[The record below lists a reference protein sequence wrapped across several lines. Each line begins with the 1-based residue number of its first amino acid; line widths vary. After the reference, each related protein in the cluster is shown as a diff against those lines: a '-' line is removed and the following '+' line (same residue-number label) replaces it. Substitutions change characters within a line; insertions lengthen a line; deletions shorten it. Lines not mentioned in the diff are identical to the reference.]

1 MYTETLK
8 QQINLL
14 QQQNAELK
22 QQLAATNQKSSEI
35 IARLEQE
42 LSESRNLLLFFDISV
57 DILCIADF
65 NGYFQ
70 RINQAGEDILGYSQA
85 ELLSL
90 PFMELVHPED
100 RAATLREMSKLS
112 EGIRVFRFENRYRCK
127 DGSYCWLSWTSVAH
141 DNYIFAMAR
150 DVTERKTTEE
160 ALKQFETKIKFLL
173 QQTPLAIIEWNSS
186 FEVVEWNPAAEKVF
200 GYSVTEMLHQHA
212 LGIVPVNQRDAVIQ
226 TMKSL
231 LEQKGGHYSLNENI
245 TKDGRLISCEWINT
259 PLVDAEGNS
268 LGIYSIVQDV
278 SDRLNFEAALRESE
292 ERFRLASEQTGQAIY
307 DYNVLS
313 GTIRWAGTTTKV
325 MGLTSEELQSF
336 DIATWESM
344 IHPED
349 RDLATSLLTQAM
361 LQKTRYQVE
370 YRLQKK
376 DGTYIHVED
385 TGVFL
390 FDNAGQAYR
399 MLGTLNDISHR
410 KQTEVI
416 LRQQEAQYRG
426 IFETVNDGI
435 SVMDLDTSKIVA
447 VNPAFCEIHGYSQTE
462 FFNLS
467 PTDYIH
473 AESYGKF
480 GDFIKTVKSGQKY
493 HTQAVGIRKDGT
505 SFDIEVTGKLF
516 DYDGKPHAISVVRD
530 ISERIQAEQEQQRL
544 LAILEA
550 TPDIVG
556 IADVYGTNCYLN
568 KAGQRMLGISP
579 TDQFPISEAVG
590 LSMLEK
596 FQTEI
601 IPVVM
606 QQGMWSGE
614 SLMRSRNG
622 EEFPVSQVIIAHK
635 NEQGEV
641 EFLSTIARD
650 IRDRQQ
656 IEARLRQQAQDLAA
670 TVQELQRTQTQ
681 MIQAEKMSSL
691 GQLVAGV
698 AHEINNPVN
707 FIHGNLNY
715 LEEHTQD
722 LLRIIEI
729 YQQKNTNYDPEL
741 QTLHEEIDLEY
752 IQQDLPKI
760 LNSMKV
766 GTQRIRQI
774 VLSLRTFSRMDEA
787 EFKAVDI
794 HAGIDSTLMILQ
806 HRLKEQPERPAIQV
820 IKEYGA
826 LPSVECYAGQLN
838 QVFMNILANA
848 IDALE
853 ESVIS
858 GQWSVVNAQVTDKG
872 EQTNDIPTIRIST
885 SVIGSNWIKMAI
897 ADNGMGMSEKTQQ
910 QIFNPFF
917 TTKPVGKGTGM
928 GMSIS
933 YQIITEKHGGKLLC
947 NSHLGKGTEFIIE
960 IPIRQ

>member
-1 MYTETLK
+1 MYNETLK

-14 QQQNAELK
+14 QQQNAQLK
-22 QQLAATNQKSSEI
+22 QQLAATTQESSAV

-42 LSESRNLLLFFDISV
+42 LSESKNLLLFFDISV

-65 NGYFQ
+65 NGHFQ
-70 RINQAGEDILGYSQA
+70 RVNQAGEDILGYSQA

-100 RAATLREMSKLS
+100 RAATLAEMSKLS
-112 EGIRVFRFENRYRCK
+112 EGIRVFRLENRYRCK
-127 DGSYCWLSWTSVAH
+127 DGSYRWLSWTLVGH
-141 DNYIFAMAR
+141 DNYILAMAR
-150 DVTERKTTEE
+150 DV
-160 ALKQFETKIKFLL
+160 
-173 QQTPLAIIEWNSS
+173 SDS
-186 FEVVEWNPAAEKVF
+186 VE
-200 GYSVTEMLHQHA
+200 L
-212 LGIVPVNQRDAVIQ
+212 R
-226 TMKSL
+226 
-231 LEQKGGHYSLNENI
+231 
-245 TKDGRLISCEWINT
+245 SC
-259 PLVDAEGNS
+259 
-268 LGIYSIVQDV
+268 
-278 SDRLNFEAALRESE
+278 
-292 ERFRLASEQTGQAIY
+292 
-307 DYNVLS
+307 
-313 GTIRWAGTTTKV
+313 
-325 MGLTSEELQSF
+325 
-336 DIATWESM
+336 
-344 IHPED
+344 
-349 RDLATSLLTQAM
+349 
-361 LQKTRYQVE
+361 
-370 YRLQKK
+370 
-376 DGTYIHVED
+376 
-385 TGVFL
+385 
-390 FDNAGQAYR
+390 
-399 MLGTLNDISHR
+399 
-410 KQTEVI
+410 KQTEVT

-435 SVMDLDTSKIVA
+435 GVIDLDTSKLVA
-447 VNPAFCEIHGYSQTE
+447 VNPAFCEMHGYSQSE
-462 FFNLS
+462 FLNLN

-473 AESYGKF
+473 AESYEKF
-480 GDFIKTVKSGQKY
+480 GDFIKTVKAGQKY
-493 HTQAVGIRKDGT
+493 HTQAVGICKDGT
-505 SFDIEVTGKLF
+505 SFDIEVTGKLLY
-516 DYDGKPHAISVVRD
+516 YDGKPHAIAVVRD
-530 ISERIQAEQEQQRL
+530 ISERVEAEREQKRL

-556 IADVYGTNCYLN
+556 IADASGINCYLN
-568 KAGQRMLGISP
+568 QAAQNLLGIP
-579 TDQFPISEAVG
+579 TTEKFPIASATGV
-590 LSMLEK
+590 SMLER

-601 IPVVM
+601 IPTVM
-606 QQGMWSGE
+606 EQGIWSGE

-656 IEARLRQQAQDLAA
+656 IEARLRQQAQDLET

-722 LLRIIEI
+722 LLRIIEV
-729 YQQKNTNYDPEL
+729 YQQKNPNYEPGL
-741 QTLHEEIDLEY
+741 QDLHEEIDLEY

-806 HRLKEQPERPAIQV
+806 HRLKEQPERPAVQV
-820 IKEYGA
+820 IKDYGT

-853 ESVIS
+853 DGIV
-858 GQWSVVNAQVTDKG
+858 KG
-872 EQTNDIPTIRIST
+872 EWVMGNGEIPTIRIST
-885 SVIGSNWIKMAI
+885 SVSGANWIRMAI

-933 YQIITEKHGGKLLC
+933 YQIITEKHGGKLQC
-947 NSHLGKGTEFIIE
+947 NSHPGKGTEFIIE
-960 IPIRQ
+960 IPIQQ